1 MVTHPASSLAQD
13 RESSPAE
20 TSVLTML
27 RRQLI
32 RVRCL
37 VVVVKK
43 TGITASFAVDVTQEH
58 FKCAYDY
65 TCKMDLSNR
74 RFCKRCR
81 LGKCFQIGMRREYIL
96 SDDERAMKRQ
106 KIIENRSNAPLL

>member
-1 MVTHPASSLAQD
+1 MALLSNRKFFWHKSNFSTNFFHSDFYILFDLCV
-13 RESSPAE
+13 
-20 TSVLTML
+20 
-27 RRQLI
+27 
-32 RVRCL
+32 C
-37 VVVVKK
+37 
-43 TGITASFAVDVTQEH
+43 VTQEH

-96 SDDERAMKRQ
+96 SDDERAIKRQ
-106 KIIENRSNAPLL
+106 KIIENRSHLCLGDDLETVLYF

>member
-1 MVTHPASSLAQD
+1 MALLSNRKFFWHKSNFSTNLSTAISIFC
-13 RESSPAE
+13 
-20 TSVLTML
+20 
-27 RRQLI
+27 LI
-32 RVRCL
+32 CVC
-37 VVVVKK
+37 VCVC
-43 TGITASFAVDVTQEH
+43 VTQEH

-96 SDDERAMKRQ
+96 SDDERAIKRQ
-106 KIIENRSNAPLL
+106 KIIENRSHLCLGDDLETVLYF